1 MGDPELVE
9 LTLVASAT
17 LMLNRY
23 CSALGLPTSASTL
36 SRLADEGLA

>member
-9 LTLVASAT
+9 LTLVAATT

-23 CSALGLPTSASTL
+23 CSSLGLPTGAATL
-36 SRLADEGLA
+36 SRLHEEGLA